1 MSGRIIAS
9 SLFSYREVHR
19 TIVGLIELNL
29 IRAIRE
35 IRGKI
40 SIMSENV
47 VGIELPKGLFAGKT
61 AIVTGAS
68 RGVGRATALRLAEGG
83 ANVVVN
89 YLNNDP
95 EGFETSRQ
103 SQARGVQSFPIKG
116 DTSDFLQARRVANKT
131 VEEFGAIDLLVLNA
145 GIWEGAP
152 IEEMSE
158 ETWNRV
164 LNTNLKSA
172 WAMSKACV
180 PAMKKRESGA
190 IVLVSSTAGQRGEA
204 NYSNY
209 AASKG
214 GQISFTKALASEL
227 CPKIR
232 VNCVAPGWIE
242 TAMVRPVFED
252 KDYEQSVIESIPL
265 KRIATT
271 DDIAL
276 SICFLLSP
284 WARHITGEILNVNG
298 GAVLC
303 G

>member
-1 MSGRIIAS
+1 MNELPVGVELPAT
-9 SLFSYREVHR
+9 LF
-19 TIVGLIELNL
+19 
-29 IRAIRE
+29 
-35 IRGKI
+35 RGK
-40 SIMSENV
+40 
-47 VGIELPKGLFAGKT
+47 A

-68 RGVGRATALRLAEGG
+68 RGVGRATAVRLAEGG
-83 ANVVVN
+83 ANVVIN
-89 YLNNDP
+89 YLSNSA
-95 EGFETSRQ
+95 EAAETAELCAGKGVNAITIAADVSEFAGAKAVA
-103 SQARGVQSFPIKG
+103 QAA
-116 DTSDFLQARRVANKT
+116 LEN
-131 VEEFGAIDLLVLNA
+131 FGRIDLLVCNA

-152 IEEMSE
+152 IEEMDE
-158 ETWNRV
+158 EVWNKV

-172 WAMSKACV
+172 WAMTKACV
-180 PAMKKRESGA
+180 PAMKKQPSGS

-252 KDYEQSVIESIPL
+252 KEYERQVLEAIPL
-265 KRIATT
+265 RRMATT
-271 DDIAL
+271 DDVAL
-276 SICFLLSP
+276 SICFLLSD
-284 WARHITGEILNVNG
+284 WSRHITGEVLNING
-298 GAVLC
+298 GSVLC

>member
-1 MSGRIIAS
+1 
-9 SLFSYREVHR
+9 
-19 TIVGLIELNL
+19 
-29 IRAIRE
+29 
-35 IRGKI
+35 
-40 SIMSENV
+40 MSEEPT
-47 VGIELPKGLFAGKT
+47 GIPLPNNLFASKT
-61 AIVTGAS
+61 AIVTGSS

-89 YLNNDP
+89 YLTN
-95 EGFETSRQ
+95 EAEAYETVRMCTD
-103 SQARGVQSFPIKG
+103 RGVGSFAVKA
-116 DTSDFLQARRVANKT
+116 DTSDFVQAKEIANQA
-131 VEEFGAIDLLVLNA
+131 VEKFGGIDLLVLNA

-152 IEEMSE
+152 IEEMTE
-158 ETWNRV
+158 ETWNKV
-164 LNTNLKSA
+164 LNTNLKSG
-172 WAMSKACV
+172 WAMTKACV
-180 PAMKKRESGA
+180 PAMKKRDSGA

-252 KDYEQSVIESIPL
+252 ETYKQQVLSSIPL
-265 KRIATT
+265 HRMAAT
-271 DDIAL
+271 DDVAL
-276 SICFLLSP
+276 SICFLLSD
-284 WARHITGEILNVNG
+284 WSRHITGEILNING
-298 GAVLC
+298 GSVLC

>member
-1 MSGRIIAS
+1 
-9 SLFSYREVHR
+9 
-19 TIVGLIELNL
+19 
-29 IRAIRE
+29 
-35 IRGKI
+35 
-40 SIMSENV
+40 MSEKPV
-47 VGIELPKGLFAGKT
+47 EIKLPANLFQNKT
-61 AIVTGAS
+61 AIVTGSS
-68 RGVGRATALRLAEGG
+68 RGVGRATVLRLAEAG

-89 YLNNDP
+89 YLKS
-95 EGFETSRQ
+95 ETE
-103 SQARGVQSFPIKG
+103 
-116 DTSDFLQARRVANKT
+116 ANEV
-131 VEEFGAIDLLVLNA
+131 VEECKKNGVEAMAVQGDVSEWKDAQNLAYKTIEKFGKIDLLVLNA

-158 ETWNRV
+158 ETWNKV
-164 LNTNLKSA
+164 LNTNLKAA
-172 WAMSKACV
+172 WAMTKACV
-180 PAMKKRESGA
+180 PSMKKQTSGA

-252 KDYEQSVIESIPL
+252 ENYRQSVINSIPL
-265 KRIATT
+265 QRMATT

-276 SICFLLSP
+276 SICFLLSD
-284 WARHITGEILNVNG
+284 WSRHITGEIMNING
-298 GAVLC
+298 GSVLC

>member
-1 MSGRIIAS
+1 MN
-9 SLFSYREVHR
+9 
-19 TIVGLIELNL
+19 ELP
-29 IRAIRE
+29 
-35 IRGKI
+35 
-40 SIMSENV
+40 
-47 VGIELPKGLFAGKT
+47 VGIELPKNLFAGKT
-61 AIVTGAS
+61 AIVTGSS
-68 RGVGRATALRLAEGG
+68 RGVGRATAVRLAEGG

-89 YLNNDP
+89 YLSNDA
-95 EGFETSRQ
+95 EAAETVRLCEAKGVEAVAVQGDVSDILHAQ
-103 SQARGVQSFPIKG
+103 QISKQALER
-116 DTSDFLQARRVANKT
+116 
-131 VEEFGAIDLLVLNA
+131 FGRIDLLVCNA

-152 IEEMSE
+152 IEDMSE
-158 ETWNRV
+158 ELWNKV

-172 WAMSKACV
+172 WAMTKACV
-180 PAMKKRESGA
+180 PAMKRQASGA
-190 IVLVSSTAGQRGEA
+190 IVMVSSTAGQRGEA

-232 VNCVAPGWIE
+232 VNAVAPGWIE

-252 KDYEQSVIESIPL
+252 EAYKQSVLKSIPL
-265 KRIATT
+265 NRMAAT

-276 SICFLLSP
+276 AICFLLSD
-284 WARHITGEILNVNG
+284 WSRHITGEILNING

>member
-1 MSGRIIAS
+1 
-9 SLFSYREVHR
+9 
-19 TIVGLIELNL
+19 
-29 IRAIRE
+29 
-35 IRGKI
+35 
-40 SIMSENV
+40 MSEY
-47 VGIELPKGLFAGKT
+47 GIPLPSKLFAGKT
-61 AIVTGAS
+61 AVVTGAS
-68 RGVGRATALRLAEGG
+68 RGVGRATAVRLAEGG

-89 YLNNDP
+89 YLRQHAEAD
-95 EGFETSRQ
+95 ETVRLCEEQ
-103 SQARGVQSFPIKG
+103 GVKAIAVQG
-116 DTSDFLQARRVANKT
+116 DVSEFAAATEIAKRA
-131 VEEFGAIDLLVLNA
+131 VETFGGIDLLVLNA

-164 LNTNLKSA
+164 LNTNLKAA

-180 PAMKKRESGA
+180 PAMKKREKGA

-227 CPKIR
+227 CPNIR

-242 TAMVRPVFED
+242 TAMVRPAFDDE
-252 KDYEQSVIESIPL
+252 KYKQSVLKTIPL
-265 KRIATT
+265 NRVATT
-271 DDIAL
+271 DDVAL
-276 SICFLLSP
+276 SICFLLSD
-284 WARHITGEILNVNG
+284 WSQHITGEVLNING

>member
-1 MSGRIIAS
+1 MSIP
-9 SLFSYREVHR
+9 
-19 TIVGLIELNL
+19 
-29 IRAIRE
+29 
-35 IRGKI
+35 
-40 SIMSENV
+40 
-47 VGIELPKGLFAGKT
+47 LPTNLFAGKV

-89 YLNNDP
+89 YLSN
-95 EGFETSRQ
+95 EAEALETVKMCVGQGVESFAV
-103 SQARGVQSFPIKG
+103 QADVSEFTGAQNIAK
-116 DTSDFLQARRVANKT
+116 LT
-131 VEEFGAIDLLVLNA
+131 VERFGRIDLLVCNA
-145 GIWEGAP
+145 GVWDGAP
-152 IEEMSE
+152 IEDMSE
-158 ETWNRV
+158 ELWNKV
-164 LNTNLKSA
+164 INTNLKSA
-172 WAMSKACV
+172 WAMTKACV
-180 PAMKKRESGA
+180 PAMKKQPSAA
-190 IVLVSSTAGQRGEA
+190 IVFVSSTAGQRGEA

-232 VNCVAPGWIE
+232 VNAVAPGWIE

-252 KDYEQSVIESIPL
+252 KDYEQSVIDSIPL

-276 SICFLLSP
+276 SICFLLSD
-284 WARHITGEILNVNG
+284 WSRHITGEILNING

>member
-1 MSGRIIAS
+1 MQVDI
-9 SLFSYREVHR
+9 
-19 TIVGLIELNL
+19 
-29 IRAIRE
+29 
-35 IRGKI
+35 K
-40 SIMSENV
+40 
-47 VGIELPKGLFAGKT
+47 LPALFAGKT

-68 RGVGRATALRLAEGG
+68 RGVGRATALRLAEAK

-89 YLNNDP
+89 FLK
-95 EGFETSRQ
+95 EEA
-103 SQARGVQSFPIKG
+103 QAEEVVNLCRELGVKAISVKA
-116 DTSDFLQARRVANKT
+116 DTSVWQDACMLAEIALK
-131 VEEFGAIDLLVLNA
+131 EFNRIDLLVINA
-145 GIWEGAP
+145 GIWQGAP

-158 ETWNRV
+158 ETWDRV

-180 PAMKKRESGA
+180 PAMKKQGKGS

-214 GQISFTKALASEL
+214 GQISFTKALAMEL
-227 CPKIR
+227 APQIR

-242 TAMVRPVFED
+242 TEMVRPVFQDEKYKREIID
-252 KDYEQSVIESIPL
+252 SIPL
-265 KRIATT
+265 KRVATA

-276 SICFLLSP
+276 SICFLLSD
-284 WARHITGEILNVNG
+284 WARHITGEILNING
-298 GAVLC
+298 GSVLC